1 MSRGHQEHP
10 ARPMGHHDDHGH
22 GHGHGHGDHAAH
34 GTMKDY
40 VTGFVLAVILTAIPF
55 WMVMNKSISSSAT
68 LGIVLLAFAAV
79 QIVVHIKYFLHMNGK
94 SEGGWNMLAMIFTIV
109 IVVITLSGSLWV
121 MYHLNHNMMPT
132 MSPENMP
139 NETVPQSMQGMQGM
153 QHGAAQ
159 SK

>member
-1 MSRGHQEHP
+1 MS
-10 ARPMGHHDDHGH
+10 ADSHGH
-22 GHGHGHGDHAAH
+22 DSHGHGDAPSH
-34 GTMKDY
+34 GTY
-40 VTGFVLAVILTAIPF
+40 RSYLIGFGLSVVLTAIPF
-55 WMVMNKSISSSAT
+55 WLVMNKSISSSAT
-68 LGIVLLAFAAV
+68 MGIVLLAFAAV

-109 IVVITLSGSLWV
+109 IVVITLAGSLWV

-139 NETVPQSMQGMQGM
+139 TETVPQSMQGMQGM
-153 QHGAAQ
+153 QHSAPQ

>member
-1 MSRGHQEHP
+1 
-10 ARPMGHHDDHGH
+10 
-22 GHGHGHGDHAAH
+22 
-34 GTMKDY
+34 MKDY

-55 WMVMNKSISSSAT
+55 WMVMNKTIASSAT